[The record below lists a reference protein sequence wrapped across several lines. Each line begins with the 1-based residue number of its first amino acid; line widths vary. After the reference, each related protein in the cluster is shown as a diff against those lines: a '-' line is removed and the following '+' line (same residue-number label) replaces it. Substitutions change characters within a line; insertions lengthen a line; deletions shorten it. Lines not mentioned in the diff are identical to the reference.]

1 MVRTKD
7 GSVCG
12 HFGTTRTHTPHHQT
26 AKLCSFFAQYESKA
40 KNVQKALMK
49 VVGMDVGPSR
59 LPKTDLSE
67 EERTELEKEL
77 RALKLLQ

>member
-1 MVRTKD
+1 MNTL
-7 GSVCG
+7 
-12 HFGTTRTHTPHHQT
+12 

-49 VVGMDVGPSR
+49 VVDMDVGPSR

-67 EERTELEKEL
+67 AERHELEKEL